1 MAKKSWPYP
10 VLDADCEDYPNCA
23 FQAAVDMRQTRTE
36 FIGDV
41 RMDLGSATL
50 QKVINDGNAAFAVQ
64 IHCPRTSHRQILKS
78 TDKQFKFT
86 LPEGTL
92 RDDFTVQ
99 PFVVAEKPLV
109 LSSPEF
115 APTFSK
121 MNFNIERG
129 YVLAIAPQVMFVA
142 EKRLDDLR
150 SVRAIFFITKA
161 PKEAK
166 AVEFDFN
173 QDRIG
178 IVLPEQDFNLY
189 NTFRNTPP
197 YPQLFLCSLVLPALH
212 QALVILR
219 GEAGDE
225 TFGQRWKRVLR
236 RCLKE
241 NGESDF
247 EVDRAFEVAQKLLEM
262 PIARALAAIDA
273 KESDA

>member
-23 FQAAVDMRQTRTE
+23 FQATVDIKQTRTQ
-36 FIGDV
+36 FICDV

-50 QKVINDGNAAFAVQ
+50 QAAINDGNAAFAVQ

-78 TDKQFKFT
+78 KDNKFQFT

-92 RDDFTVQ
+92 RDDFMVQ
-99 PFVVAEKPLV
+99 PLVVAEKSLM
-109 LSSPEF
+109 LASPEF

-121 MNFNIERG
+121 MSFNIEPG
-129 YVLAIAPQVMFVA
+129 YVLAIAPQITFSA

-150 SVRAIFFITKA
+150 NVRAIFFITRA
-161 PKEAK
+161 HEGAT
-166 AVEFDFN
+166 VVDFDFEK
-173 QDRIG
+173 DRIG
-178 IVLPEQDFNLY
+178 IVLPQSDFALY

-197 YPQLFLCSLVLPALH
+197 YPQLLLCSLVLPALH
-212 QALVILR
+212 QALVIL
-219 GEAGDE
+219 GGD
-225 TFGQRWKRVLR
+225 TADDAHAQRWKRVLR

-241 NGESDF
+241 AGEAGF
-247 EVDRAFEVAQKLLEM
+247 EKDRAFEVAQKLLEQ
-262 PIARALAAIDA
+262 PINRALQSINS